1 MFIFGSIGPG
11 SNASTF
17 AIVDQQRLHSGNDSI
32 DDIDMDNVLEHCP
45 VVIETPVA
53 WGQMDAFRHL
63 NNTAY
68 FRFFESARIAYF
80 EKLNL
85 LEFMEATGVGPI
97 LASTNCRFKIPLT
110 YPDTVSIG
118 SRVSEIQNDRFT
130 MEYYVVSHKH
140 QRVAAEGTGLI
151 VCFNYTEN
159 KKTPVPAEIKQR
171 IEALEASAS
180 NQSR

>member
-1 MFIFGSIGPG
+1 M
-11 SNASTF
+11 A
-17 AIVDQQRLHSGNDSI
+17 DLLQ
-32 DDIDMDNVLEHCP
+32 HCP

-63 NNTAY
+63 NNTTY

-80 EKLNL
+80 ERLDL
-85 LEFMEATGVGPI
+85 LEYMEETGVGPI

-118 SRVSEIQNDRFT
+118 SRVSEIEDDRFT

-140 QRVAAEGTGLI
+140 QKVAAEGTGLI
-151 VCFNYTEN
+151 VCFNYKQN
-159 KKTPVPAEIKQR
+159 KKASLPTELKQR
-171 IEALEASAS
+171 IEALEASIGNS
-180 NQSR
+180 HKLGRS

>member
-1 MFIFGSIGPG
+1 
-11 SNASTF
+11 
-17 AIVDQQRLHSGNDSI
+17 
-32 DDIDMDNVLEHCP
+32 MDNVLDRCP

-80 EKLNL
+80 EKLDL
-85 LEFMEATGVGPI
+85 LEFMESTGVGPI

-118 SRVSEIQNDRFT
+118 SRVGAQASPSEVLVSQTVKDLVAGSGLTFEDSGEYELKGVPDRWHL
-130 MEYYVVSHKH
+130 Y
-140 QRVAAEGTGLI
+140 RVL
-151 VCFNYTEN
+151 N
-159 KKTPVPAEIKQR
+159 
-171 IEALEASAS
+171 
-180 NQSR
+180 